1 MGARVTVSLPCVCTG
16 SPCVVRP
23 RTGKQTPGGAGT
35 HTGHT
40 DRRTSQPSQPTTH
53 PRETARRPGISGR
66 LKYGRSPGA
75 DRSPRFPAAESQKRG
90 RPLRTRPSRLLL
102 HRGEPE
108 TRTSQSTSI
117 TMNPTD
123 SRARPVPVGLL
134 NSERWRKRPSK
145 RLVYFLLCV
154 VVAKVSSLKWGGGP
168 LGPVFDPWFALC

>member
-1 MGARVTVSLPCVCTG
+1 MSLPCVCTG

-23 RTGKQTPGGAGT
+23 VPVNRHRGEP
-35 HTGHT
+35 GHT
-40 DRRTSQPSQPTTH
+40 RDTRTDEPHNHPNPPRTRARPRDDR
-53 PRETARRPGISGR
+53 ISGR

-75 DRSPRFPAAESQKRG
+75 DRSPRPTQKRG